1 MPGPCFDEA
10 VMRVV
15 GDVVAA
21 CEVLGGSVAQSL
33 VERRASFGDGPGVP
47 GAYRDL
53 VKSVKS
59 SQL

>member
-1 MPGPCFDEA
+1 
-10 VMRVV
+10 MRVV

-47 GAYRDL
+47 GASRDL